1 MRDVTRVEVSE
12 SFISKLHFS
21 ISKGLPHAEP
31 VSTFRTNEYEL
42 VQGVLQMLQGFC
54 SSLFFWD
61 MDRQRFCAKDGIYS
75 SHLSQTSLS
84 GILNQFLF
92 AGTCLKQ
99 VELFVKKAE
108 ASHQRAPTLKA
119 FANTISSW
127 LKRLHDVALKEE
139 ARSTGSDAGMITL
152 LGLTSSLSSFC
163 SKAEHLLQ
171 VVSGAVPNSYFDSDT
186 SLPACDMA
194 VHILNHLFKK
204 LNEVCLVQGDEEEA
218 YHMLLVLFVG
228 SLLPYLEGLDSWLYD
243 GTLDDPYE
251 EMFFYANSAVT
262 IDQPA
267 FWEMSYLLRSCRWK
281 KSRSNGLLIPFEV
294 ESTVHVKRETGA
306 QEHITISSST
316 PRGRNLDDM
325 DDVACP
331 VFLKDIAKAIVSAG
345 KSLQLVRHVQD
356 ENVLLFGRDYDRKP
370 NDCKIPNGFNSGGQF
385 TNHQHQVGV
394 ESDVFS
400 IPESNN
406 GIACCDYSDKEFI
419 VHLPQRNHA
428 HVMGDLT
435 LSEVFLVSLAGLVGH
450 GDHIYEYLRM
460 SSPDIARMCKACK
473 EKQVGEGTAE
483 NVQTLVNHETIWLK
497 FLADA
502 IFEKRHEDNRK
513 EIFSEWTIKD
523 LESSL
528 DMEEM
533 KNAAKFHCTKRH
545 NHETVNILGAS
556 LGSFYPRNP
565 VITVC
570 REVLKKNMALW
581 NELNISRSFH
591 LPRLNDE
598 GLREAIFGE
607 KNSDAEAGEDFSS
620 KGALPR
626 INGTDYTFGFQFD
639 ELEHLRLLDE
649 TKILETLYPFP
660 TLIPCF
666 QENTSV
672 SEFLPYQK
680 NSTLASRVLKW
691 IQSTK
696 LKDTPQPAVII
707 QECLALYIKKQV
719 DHVGRHILVKL
730 MSDWKL
736 MDELGVLRAIYLLGS
751 GDLLQQFMIV
761 IFNKLDKGDS
771 WDDDFELN
779 TILQESIRNSADS
792 ALLSTPDSLIVSIT
806 KQTASDDEENAS
818 VNVSTPRKIR
828 NQYLGIDALDML
840 KFSYKVSWP
849 LDLIANMEALRKYNQ
864 VMGFLLKVKRAK
876 FVLDKARKW
885 MWKGRGSR
893 THNYKHHLLLEQKLL
908 HFVDAF
914 HQYVMDRVFHSAWT
928 ELCTGMASAGSLDEV
943 IEVHEAYLLSIQRQC
958 FVAPDKLWAL
968 IASRIK
974 TILGLALDFYTI
986 QLTLSSGGAAPA
998 IKARCE
1004 MEVDRIEKQ
1013 FDDCI
1018 AFLLRILSFKLNV
1031 GHFPHLADL
1040 VTRINYNYFYMS
1052 DSGNLLTVPNFES
1065 SAKPGK
1071 TGFQK

>member
-1 MRDVTRVEVSE
+1 MGVGEV
-12 SFISKLHFS
+12 
-21 ISKGLPHAEP
+21 
-31 VSTFRTNEYEL
+31 V
-42 VQGVLQMLQGFC
+42 QMLQGSRFLKVLSV
-54 SSLFFWD
+54 SSILAF
-61 MDRQRFCAKDGIYS
+61 QRACLIQNQ
-75 SHLSQTSLS
+75 SQLS
-84 GILNQFLF
+84 GQMN
-92 AGTCLKQ
+92 TNCL
-99 VELFVKKAE
+99 
-108 ASHQRAPTLKA
+108 
-119 FANTISSW
+119 
-127 LKRLHDVALKEE
+127 
-139 ARSTGSDAGMITL
+139 
-152 LGLTSSLSSFC
+152 C

-171 VVSGAVPNSYFDSDT
+171 VVSGAAPNSYFDSNT

-194 VHILNHLFKK
+194 VHILDYLFKK
-204 LNEVCLVQGDEEEA
+204 LNEVCLLQGDEEEA
-218 YHMLLVLFVG
+218 YHMLLMLFVG

-243 GTLDDPYE
+243 GTLDDPYN

-294 ESTVHVKRETGA
+294 ESTLQVKRETDA
-306 QEHITISSST
+306 QEPIAISST

-356 ENVLLFGRDYDRKP
+356 ENVLLFHRNYDRKP
-370 NDCKIPNGFNSGGQF
+370 NDCKMPNGFNSGGQF
-385 TNHQHQVGV
+385 ANHQHQVGV
-394 ESDVFS
+394 EFDVFS

-406 GIACCDYSDKEFI
+406 GIACRDYSDKESI
-419 VHLPQRNHA
+419 VHLRQRNHA
-428 HVMGDLT
+428 CVMGDLT
-435 LSEVFLVSLAGLVGH
+435 LSEVFLVSLAGLVGD
-450 GDHIYEYLRM
+450 GDHIYEYLRV
-460 SSPDIARMCKACK
+460 SSPDIARMCQACN
-473 EKQVGEGTAE
+473 EKQVREGIAE
-483 NVQTLVNHETIWLK
+483 NLPTSLSHETIWFK

-502 IFEKRHEDNRK
+502 ILEKRYKDNRK
-513 EIFSEWTIKD
+513 EIVSEWTIRD
-523 LESSL
+523 SDSSL

-533 KNAAKFHCTKRH
+533 KNATKFHFMKRQ
-545 NHETVNILGAS
+545 NHETVNVLGAS
-556 LGSFYPRNP
+556 LCSFHPRNP
-565 VITVC
+565 IITVC

-581 NELNISRSFH
+581 NELNISRNFH

-607 KNSDAEAGEDFSS
+607 KNFDAKASEHFSS
-620 KGALPR
+620 RWALPR
-626 INGTDYTFGFQFD
+626 INGTDYIFGFQFD
-639 ELEHLRLLDE
+639 ELEHLRLLDD

-660 TLIPCF
+660 TVIPCF

-672 SEFLPYQK
+672 SELLPFQK

-691 IQSTK
+691 IRSTK

-707 QECLALYIKKQV
+707 QECLAV

-736 MDELGVLRAIYLLGS
+736 MDELSVLRAIYLL

-792 ALLSTPDSLIVSIT
+792 ALLSAQDSLVVSIT
-806 KQTASDDEENAS
+806 KHDASEDEENAS
-818 VNVSTPRKIR
+818 VNVSTPRKVR
-828 NQYLGIDALDML
+828 NQYFGIDALDML

-885 MWKGRGSR
+885 MWKGRGST
-893 THNYKHHLLLEQKLL
+893 THHYKHHLLVEQKLL

-928 ELCTGMASAGSLDEV
+928 ELCSGMASAGSLDEV

-974 TILGLALDFYTI
+974 TILGLALDFYSI

-1018 AFLLRILSFKLNV
+1018 AFLLRVFSPSVSCPVLIKFDDCFECRWIYWKAKPLFCECMQILSFKLNV

-1052 DSGNLLTVPNFES
+1052 DSGNLLTVPNFEN
-1065 SAKPGK
+1065 SAKLGK
-1071 TGFQK
+1071 TAFQK

>member
-1 MRDVTRVEVSE
+1 MRDVTGFEVSE

-61 MDRQRFCAKDGIYS
+61 IDRQRFCAKDGIYA
-75 SHLSQTSLS
+75 SHLSQTSLR
-84 GILNQFLF
+84 GVLNQFLF

-99 VELFVKKAE
+99 VELFVKKVE

-119 FANTISSW
+119 FSNSVSSW

-139 ARSTGSDAGMITL
+139 VKSIGSDSGMLTL

-163 SKAEHLLQ
+163 SKAEHLRQ

-186 SLPACDMA
+186 SLPACDTA
-194 VHILNHLFKK
+194 VHILDHLFQK
-204 LNEVCLVQGDEEEA
+204 LNEVCLVQGDKEEA

-243 GTLDDPYE
+243 GTLDDPYN
-251 EMFFYANSAVT
+251 EMFFYANSAVS

-267 FWEMSYLLRSCRWK
+267 FWEMSYLLRSCRWQK
-281 KSRSNGLLIPFEV
+281 LRSNGLLIPFEV
-294 ESTVHVKRETGA
+294 ESTLQVKRETDA
-306 QEHITISSST
+306 QEPIAISST
-316 PRGRNLDDM
+316 PSGRNPDDM

-356 ENVLLFGRDYDRKP
+356 ENILLFDRDYDHKP

-394 ESDVFS
+394 EFDVFS

-406 GIACCDYSDKEFI
+406 GIACCDYSHKESI

-428 HVMGDLT
+428 HEMGDLT
-435 LSEVFLVSLAGLVGH
+435 LSEVFLVSLAGLVGD
-450 GDHIYEYLRM
+450 GDHIYEYLRV
-460 SSPDIARMCKACK
+460 SSPDIAWMCQACQ
-473 EKQVGEGTAE
+473 EKQVRDGIAE
-483 NVQTLVNHETIWLK
+483 KLPTSLSRETIWFK

-502 IFEKRHEDNRK
+502 ILEKRHKDNRK
-513 EIFSEWTIKD
+513 EIFSEWTIRD
-523 LESSL
+523 SDSSL

-533 KNAAKFHCTKRH
+533 KNAAKSHFMKRQ
-545 NHETVNILGAS
+545 NHETVNFFGAS
-556 LGSFYPRNP
+556 LCSFHPRNP

-607 KNSDAEAGEDFSS
+607 KNSDAKVSEDFSS
-620 KGALPR
+620 EGALPW
-626 INGTDYTFGFQFD
+626 INGTDYIFGFQFD
-639 ELEHLRLLDE
+639 ELEHLRLLDD

-672 SEFLPYQK
+672 SELLPFQK

-707 QECLALYIKKQV
+707 QECLAVYIKKQV
-719 DHVGRHILVKL
+719 DHVGRQILVKL

-761 IFNKLDKGDS
+761 TFNKLDKGDS

-792 ALLSTPDSLIVSIT
+792 ALLSAPDSLVASIT
-806 KQTASDDEENAS
+806 KHGASDDEENAS
-818 VNVSTPRKIR
+818 VNVSTPRKVQ
-828 NQYLGIDALDML
+828 NQYFGIDALDML
-840 KFSYKVSWP
+840 KFAYKVSWP

-864 VMGFLLKVKRAK
+864 VMSFLLKVKRAK

-885 MWKGRGSR
+885 MWKGRGST
-893 THNYKHHLLLEQKLL
+893 THNYKRHLLVEQKLL

-928 ELCTGMASAGSLDEV
+928 ELCSGMASAGSLDEV

-974 TILGLALDFYTI
+974 TILGLALDFYSI

-1052 DSGNLLTVPNFES
+1052 DSGNLLTLPNFEN
-1065 SAKPGK
+1065 SAKLGK

>member
-1 MRDVTRVEVSE
+1 MRDVTGFEVSE

-61 MDRQRFCAKDGIYS
+61 IDRQRFCAKDGIYA
-75 SHLSQTSLS
+75 SHLSQTSLR
-84 GILNQFLF
+84 GVLNQFLF

-99 VELFVKKAE
+99 VELFVKKVE

-119 FANTISSW
+119 FSNSVSSW

-139 ARSTGSDAGMITL
+139 VKSIGSDSGMLTL

-163 SKAEHLLQ
+163 SKAEHLRQ

-186 SLPACDMA
+186 SLPACDTA
-194 VHILNHLFKK
+194 VHILDHLFQK
-204 LNEVCLVQGDEEEA
+204 LNEVCLVQGDKEEA

-243 GTLDDPYE
+243 GTLDDPYN
-251 EMFFYANSAVT
+251 EMFFYANSAVS

-267 FWEMSYLLRSCRWK
+267 FWEMSYSEVMQMEKL
-281 KSRSNGLLIPFEV
+281 RSNGLLIPFEV
-294 ESTVHVKRETGA
+294 ESTLQVKRETDA
-306 QEHITISSST
+306 QEPIAISST
-316 PRGRNLDDM
+316 PSGRNPDDM

-356 ENVLLFGRDYDRKP
+356 ENILLFDRDYDHKP

-394 ESDVFS
+394 EFDVFS

-406 GIACCDYSDKEFI
+406 GIACCDYSHKESI

-428 HVMGDLT
+428 HEMGDLT
-435 LSEVFLVSLAGLVGH
+435 LSEVFLVSLAGLVGD
-450 GDHIYEYLRM
+450 GDHIYEYLRV
-460 SSPDIARMCKACK
+460 SSPDIAWMCQACQ
-473 EKQVGEGTAE
+473 EKQVRDGIAE
-483 NVQTLVNHETIWLK
+483 KLPTSLSRETIWFK

-502 IFEKRHEDNRK
+502 ILEKRHKDNRK
-513 EIFSEWTIKD
+513 EIFSEWTIRD
-523 LESSL
+523 SDSSL

-533 KNAAKFHCTKRH
+533 KNAAKSHFMKRQ
-545 NHETVNILGAS
+545 NHETVNFFGAS
-556 LGSFYPRNP
+556 LCSFHPRNP

-607 KNSDAEAGEDFSS
+607 KNSDAKVSEDFSS
-620 KGALPR
+620 EGALPW
-626 INGTDYTFGFQFD
+626 INGTDYIFGFQFD
-639 ELEHLRLLDE
+639 ELEHLRLLDD

-672 SEFLPYQK
+672 SELLPFQK

-707 QECLALYIKKQV
+707 QECLAVYIKKQV
-719 DHVGRHILVKL
+719 DHVGRQILVKL

-761 IFNKLDKGDS
+761 TFNKLDKGDS

-792 ALLSTPDSLIVSIT
+792 ALLSAPDSLVASIT
-806 KQTASDDEENAS
+806 KHGASDDEENAS
-818 VNVSTPRKIR
+818 VNVSTPRKVQ
-828 NQYLGIDALDML
+828 NQYFGIDALDML
-840 KFSYKVSWP
+840 KFAYKVSWP

-864 VMGFLLKVKRAK
+864 VMSFLLKVKRAK

-885 MWKGRGSR
+885 MWKGRGST
-893 THNYKHHLLLEQKLL
+893 THNYKRHLLVEQKLL

-928 ELCTGMASAGSLDEV
+928 ELCSGMASAGSLDEV

-974 TILGLALDFYTI
+974 TILGLALDFYSI

-1052 DSGNLLTVPNFES
+1052 DSGNLLTLPNFEN
-1065 SAKPGK
+1065 SAKLGK